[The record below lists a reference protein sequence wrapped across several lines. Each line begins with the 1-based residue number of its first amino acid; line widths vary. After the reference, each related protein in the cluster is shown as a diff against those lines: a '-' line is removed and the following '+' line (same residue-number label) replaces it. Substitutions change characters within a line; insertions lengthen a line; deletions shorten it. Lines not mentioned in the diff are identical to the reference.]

1 MKKTRFTETQIV
13 GILQEYEKGKKVLD
27 LCREYDVSQATIFN
41 WKKKYGGLEVSEL
54 RRIKEVEEEN
64 ERLKKMYADLSLDHQ
79 ILKEVFRKNGL
90 SSVIKR
96 S

>member
-64 ERLKKMYADLSLDHQ
+64 IRLKQMYADLSLDHQ

-90 SSVIKR
+90 SSVIKK